1 MQDSKLHGLSSMATR
16 LLLVELCR
24 VWREAH
30 GLGRD
35 RVEFVSIGGV
45 EAARRVRA
53 GEPADLVVLAGDV
66 IDALIDE
73 GLLLKASRRELALS
87 AVAVAVPAG
96 TPLPDIASAQAL
108 RETLLAA
115 PRIGYSTGPSGQA
128 LLRLFE
134 QWQLSEVLGPR
145 LVLAQP
151 GVPVGR
157 LLAEGRVEIGFQ
169 QLSEL
174 QGMDGVA
181 VVGVMPPGLEIVTSF
196 VGAVSVHSSQPQ
208 AAQRL
213 LDFMAAPATA
223 TLKQRYGMEAP

>member
-53 GEPADLVVLAGDV
+53 GEPADVVVLAGDV

-157 LLAEGRVEIGFQ
+157 LLADGRVEIGFQ

>member
-35 RVEFVSIGGV
+35 CVEFVSIGGV

-53 GEPADLVVLAGDV
+53 GEPADVVVLAGDV

-157 LLAEGRVEIGFQ
+157 LLADGRVEIGFQ

-196 VGAVSVHSSQPQ
+196 VGAVSVHSRQPQ

>member
-35 RVEFVSIGGV
+35 CVEFVSIGGV

-53 GEPADLVVLAGDV
+53 GEPADVVVLAGDV

-73 GLLLKASRRELALS
+73 GLLLKASRRALALS

-157 LLAEGRVEIGFQ
+157 LLADGRVEIGFQ

>member
-1 MQDSKLHGLSSMATR
+1 
-16 LLLVELCR
+16 V
-24 VWREAH
+24 
-30 GLGRD
+30 
-35 RVEFVSIGGV
+35 
-45 EAARRVRA
+45 
-53 GEPADLVVLAGDV
+53 VVLAGDV

-134 QWQLSEVLGPR
+134 QWQLSEVLAPR

-157 LLAEGRVEIGFQ
+157 LLADGRVEIGFQ